1 MNHGKACNFFWPGLK
16 NPMVSPFTV
25 KDVRRDFWGYIIFET
40 HTSLTWSLRPWNC
53 CMSNMLSNQQH
64 HHLRSKNLGAT
75 FPEGW
80 CRGHPFFVFGPWLH
94 LGIHEISSG
103 KWLAMVKN
111 LLFAIV
117 QKSHH
122 LESSHWESS
131 KNESR
136 DGFPLSRWYP
146 GRLSG
151 YLNHMFLQFLRWS
164 YTPLASFEGGSHL
177 MSCPSLVSL
186 ERSYRQQLNE
196 LLQLEKALE
205 KKAQQVDVVRNK
217 HLSGKKDMEE
227 LVRCFHVFFVRVVF
241 PIYTWI
247 FAQICQMSWCRFVNS
262 SSYIL

>member
-205 KKAQQVDVVRNK
+205 KKSTTSRCGSQQTSLR
-217 HLSGKKDMEE
+217 KKRHGRIGSLFSCFFFSE
-227 LVRCFHVFFVRVVF
+227 LFSPYIHGFLPKFVRCHD
-241 PIYTWI
+241 
-247 FAQICQMSWCRFVNS
+247 AG
-262 SSYIL
+262 L